1 MGIRFDKDSHM
12 KLHYLKSAIINL
24 KSKIF
29 GGMTIFSKIIAGEI
43 PSYKIAENEKFFA
56 FLDIFPLREGHVLV
70 VPKTETDKFF
80 DLSDE
85 FLTEMLVFAKPI
97 AKAIEKSFDCN
108 RCGIE
113 VIGLEVPHAHM
124 HLIPINTANDLN
136 FNQAKLK
143 PSNDQLEKIRDK
155 IVSNL

>member
-1 MGIRFDKDSHM
+1 MNPSYI
-12 KLHYLKSAIINL
+12 KSAIINL
-24 KSKIF
+24 KSKFF

-70 VPKTETDKFF
+70 VPKIETDKFF
-80 DLSDE
+80 DLPDE
-85 FLTEMLVFAKPI
+85 YLSEMLLFAKPI
-97 AKAIEKSFDCN
+97 ANAIERSFDCN

-136 FNQAKLK
+136 FNQPKLK
-143 PSNDQLEKIRDK
+143 LTNEQLEKIRDT
-155 IVSNL
+155 IISNL

>member
-1 MGIRFDKDSHM
+1 M
-12 KLHYLKSAIINL
+12 KRRQLQSAIVNL

-29 GGMTIFSKIIAGEI
+29 FRMTIFSKIIAGEI

-56 FLDIFPLREGHVLV
+56 FLDIFPLKKGHVLV

-80 DLSDE
+80 DLPDE
-85 FLTEMLVFAKPI
+85 YLAEMLVFAKPI

-124 HLIPINTANDLN
+124 HLIPISSANDLN
-136 FNQAKLK
+136 FTKEKLK
-143 PSNDQLEKIRDK
+143 FSAEELKEIQQR
-155 IVSNL
+155 IVGNL